1 MLTLSLLLADA
12 KRYAPRRGL
21 MVILSSPSGAG
32 KSSTARR
39 ILSADAL
46 IVSSVSATTR
56 PMRPGEV
63 DGRDYFFIERADFEQ
78 RIQDQAFFEHAEVFG
93 NLYGTPKAPVME
105 ALADGKD
112 VIFDV
117 DWQGAEQL
125 RAAAPDDV
133 VSIFLLPPSIDD
145 LRVRLRARNQDNAET
160 VNRRMQGAHGE
171 ISHWQ
176 DYEYVLINRDLD
188 ETVSAVQ
195 AIIAAERL
203 KRRRQPGLP
212 DFAGELLAEPL
223 DQA

>member
-1 MLTLSLLLADA
+1 MLTLSLLLADEQQ
-12 KRYAPRRGL
+12 YAPRRGL

-39 ILSADAL
+39 ILAADSR

-63 DGRDYFFIERADFEQ
+63 DGHDYFFTERADFEQ
-78 RIQDQAFFEHAEVFG
+78 RIGDGAFLEHAEVFG

-105 ALADGKD
+105 ALAQGND

-125 RAAAPDDV
+125 RAAAQDDV

-160 VNRRMQGAHGE
+160 VQKRMQGAHGE

-195 AIIAAERL
+195 AIITAERL
-203 KRRRQPGLP
+203 KRRRQPGLMP
-212 DFAGELLAEPL
+212 FATELLAEPL
-223 DQA
+223 S

>member
-12 KRYAPRRGL
+12 ERYAPRRGL

-39 ILSADAL
+39 ILSADSQ

-63 DGRDYFFIERADFEQ
+63 DGKDYFFIQRYDFEQ

-105 ALADGKD
+105 ALAGGKD

-125 RAAAPDDV
+125 RDAAPDDV

-145 LRVRLRARNQDNAET
+145 LRVRLRARNQDNSET
-160 VNRRMQGAHGE
+160 VQRRMQGAHGE
-171 ISHWQ
+171 ISHWE

-203 KRRRQPGLP
+203 KRCRQPGLP
-212 DFAGELLAEPL
+212 VFAGELLSEPL
-223 DQA
+223 S